1 MRLSGRGCLHFDMK
15 ARTAVVYVV
24 NAGLVILAG
33 GGCANHTQTGAG
45 VGAASGVAIG
55 AGVGSLVHSSAGAGA
70 LIGAGV
76 GAISGALIGNQ
87 IDEQDRRQERELRSR
102 PPTTGYV
109 ASSRVTQDDVI
120 EWTQRGV
127 KDEIII
133 DRIER
138 SGTQFHLRAADEN
151 HLRENR
157 VSEDVVRAMKQTA
170 LR

>member
-1 MRLSGRGCLHFDMK
+1 MK
-15 ARTAVVYVV
+15 TRTAVVYVV
-24 NAGLVILAG
+24 NASLVMLAG

-55 AGVGSLVHSSAGAGA
+55 AVVGSLVNSSAGAGA
-70 LIGAGV
+70 MIGAGV

-87 IDEQDRRQERELRSR
+87 IDEQDRRQEREQRSR
-102 PPTTGYV
+102 PPTTAYV
-109 ASSRVTQDDVI
+109 GSSRITPDDVI
-120 EWTQRGV
+120 EWTHRGV

-138 SGTQFHLRAADEN
+138 SGAQFHLRAADEN
-151 HLRENR
+151 RLRENR

-170 LR
+170 R